1 MTKLNRR
8 AFLQYL
14 VATGAVGTATW
25 LGYQRWQTETIPSP
39 LPTDEPATAINSD
52 SQAPILLLTNSAAN
66 PFGPYLAE
74 ILRAEGLNLFQMAEA
89 QTLEEGQ
96 LSRFA
101 LVLLAEG
108 PLTEQQVGWLTDY
121 VAEGGRLIAM
131 RPDAALTTLAGVELE
146 TGVTTE
152 GYLRIEAAH
161 PSGRG
166 LATETLQFHG
176 QANHYRPVDTSVIA
190 WLYSDVPTPTELPA
204 VTLRQHGAGW
214 VALWAFDLARSIAY
228 TRQGNPLWVQQ
239 ERDGADGIRAHDA
252 FVDWIDLERLA
263 VPQADE
269 QMRLLSGL
277 IREMLAEVL
286 PLPRLWYFPNASQA
300 MLIVT
305 GDSHANPTENIEALL
320 SLVEAHQGTMS
331 VYFTPPAR
339 SENSLRRSA
348 GLAVQQIENWF
359 NPFPRDSDHL
369 PTPAEIEAW
378 RARGHEFSLHPYVES
393 GVAEGYAGYVAAFKA
408 EGYDLPVD
416 STVRTHR
423 ILWSGWVETAKAQA
437 ANGFGL
443 NVDFYQIGPT
453 FKTADGRWVHGYFT
467 GSGLPMKMVDETGQ
481 IIDVYQVLTELI
493 DEQLLKDVNSGW
505 EKLDP
510 AAAIAVSRTMID
522 NALHYHTALAT
533 QFHLDFYHP
542 TSPVRVQVE
551 AWAKGTLD
559 YAAEKGLLIWSAARL
574 LNFVRCRNAAQLNNL
589 RWDQAEQH
597 LSFQLQ
603 AAENEAFELTIVI
616 PATVRQES
624 HLGKISH
631 VQIDGRPA
639 TFTLQP
645 SSDDSNAWVSLP
657 PGRHTLEVW
666 YIQA

>member
-14 VATGAVGTATW
+14 AATGAVSTVAW
-25 LGYQRWQTETIPSP
+25 LGYRRWQTETIPSS
-39 LPTDEPATAINSD
+39 LPTGESISSD
-52 SQAPILLLTNSAAN
+52 NQAPILLLTNSAAN

-74 ILRAEGLNLFQMAEA
+74 ILRAEGLNLFQVADA
-89 QTLEEGQ
+89 QTLSEEQ
-96 LSRFA
+96 LNQFA

-108 PLTEQQVGWLTDY
+108 PLTEQHVGWLIDY
-121 VAEGGRLIAM
+121 VAGGGRLIAM
-131 RPDAALTTLAGVELE
+131 RPEANLTPLCGVEQE
-146 TGVTTE
+146 TGATSE
-152 GYLRIEAAH
+152 GYLKIEATH

-176 QANHYRPVDTSVIA
+176 QANHYQPVDTSVIA
-190 WLYSDVPTPTELPA
+190 WLYRDMTTPADLPA
-204 VTLRQHGAGW
+204 VTLRQHGAGQ

-252 FVDWIDLERLA
+252 FVDWIDLERLPI
-263 VPQADE
+263 PQADE

-286 PLPRLWYFPNASQA
+286 PLPRLWYFPNASPA

-320 SLVEAHQGTMS
+320 PLVEAHHGTMS
-331 VYFTPPAR
+331 VYFTPPTR
-339 SENSLRRSA
+339 SENSLRRTAS
-348 GLAVQQIENWF
+348 LAVQQIENWF
-359 NPFPRDSDHL
+359 NPFPSDPNHL

-378 RARGHEFSLHPYVES
+378 RVRGHEFSLHPYVEG
-393 GVAEGYAGYVAAFKA
+393 GVAEGYAAYVAAFKA

-423 ILWSGWVETAKAQA
+423 ILWSGWVETAKAQV

-443 NVDFYQIGPT
+443 NVDFYHIGPS

-510 AAAIAVSRTMID
+510 AAATAVSRTLID
-522 NALHYHTALAT
+522 NALTYHTALAT

-542 TSPVRVQVE
+542 TSPVRAQVAE
-551 AWAKGTLD
+551 WAKGTLD
-559 YAAEKGLLIWSAARL
+559 YAAEKGLLIWNAARL
-574 LNFVRCRNAAQLNNL
+574 LNFVRCRDAAQLNNL
-589 RWDQAEQH
+589 QWDRANQR

-603 AAENEAFELTIVI
+603 AVENKAFELTIVI
-616 PATVRQES
+616 PASVQQGGRLS
-624 HLGKISH
+624 KISQ
-631 VQIDGRPA
+631 VEIDGHPA

-645 SSDDSNAWVSLP
+645 DSDDSNAWVSMP
-657 PGRHTLEVW
+657 PGQHTLEVW
-666 YIQA
+666 YAET